1 MGYRNSKS
9 KTIKTNMQKLSL
21 SEPHRSDPIS
31 KRKQL
36 QGFPPNFIH
45 SLDATHMLL
54 SALRCDELG
63 LSFAAVHDSFWT
75 HASEVDTMNTVLRDA
90 FIRIHSEDVVG
101 RLRDEFVAR
110 YQGAMHVATVRQD
123 SPIVQKIKAWRES
136 KTSSR
141 SLKLPRSRKSP
152 YLDELILERK
162 RMRLLSSANP
172 EEVKI
177 GKSMVTPTSIFQEH
191 AAEADLAAS
200 ADLRNTG
207 LGDISK
213 SASRSPAD
221 TDSAIEDIEEN
232 NKESEEVDNRT
243 VFERNM
249 NATHRSAGP
258 TTQIWLPLTFPPV
271 PQRGEFDVSRLK
283 NSQYF
288 FS

>member
-1 MGYRNSKS
+1 
-9 KTIKTNMQKLSL
+9 
-21 SEPHRSDPIS
+21 
-31 KRKQL
+31 
-36 QGFPPNFIH
+36 
-45 SLDATHMLL
+45 
-54 SALRCDELG
+54 
-63 LSFAAVHDSFWT
+63 
-75 HASEVDTMNTVLRDA
+75 
-90 FIRIHSEDVVG
+90 
-101 RLRDEFVAR
+101 
-110 YQGAMHVATVRQD
+110 
-123 SPIVQKIKAWRES
+123 
-136 KTSSR
+136 
-141 SLKLPRSRKSP
+141 
-152 YLDELILERK
+152 
-162 RMRLLSSANP
+162 
-172 EEVKI
+172 
-177 GKSMVTPTSIFQEH
+177 MVTPTSIFQEH

-232 NKESEEVDNRT
+232 NNESEVDDMMIASNEDGSDATRDLGNDQETEEVDNRT

-271 PQRGEFDVSRLK
+271 PQKGEFDVSRLK